1 MSPEFKDD
9 LLERFSLLRRLYGL
23 KLLLTQ
29 GKTDATFWFLHNRH
43 ELKYSLNLAKEGIV
57 LDIGAYKGNFTLNLL
72 RKNSK
77 LTYLLYEPILQY
89 YNIARNNL
97 GDQTNVVIIQKGVS
111 SDGRKIQL
119 RDEGLRSRQ
128 IIRASDIY
136 LEIQTQNILELFEAD
151 SRIELLKMNIEGME
165 YECLEIL
172 IKTEK
177 LKLANNL
184 LIQFHNFESTSE
196 DRYLAIR
203 DKLNMEYECV
213 FSYKWIWELW
223 KRKPEISTT

>member
-1 MSPEFKDD
+1 
-9 LLERFSLLRRLYGL
+9 
-23 KLLLTQ
+23 
-29 GKTDATFWFLHNRH
+29 
-43 ELKYSLNLAKEGIV
+43 
-57 LDIGAYKGNFTLNLL
+57 
-72 RKNSK
+72 
-77 LTYLLYEPILQY
+77 LLYEPILEY
-89 YNIARNNL
+89 CNIARNNL
-97 GDQTNVVIIQKGVS
+97 GAQTNVVIIQKGVS

-177 LKLANNL
+177 LKLANNI

-196 DRYLAIR
+196 NRYLAIR
-203 DKLNMEYECV
+203 DKLNMEYDCV

-223 KRKPEISTT
+223 KRKPEIFTT

>member
-77 LTYLLYEPILQY
+77 LTYLLYEPILEY
-89 YNIARNNL
+89 CNIARNIL
-97 GDQTNVVIIQKGVS
+97 GDQTNVVIIQKGIS

-165 YECLEIL
+165 YEC
-172 IKTEK
+172 
-177 LKLANNL
+177 
-184 LIQFHNFESTSE
+184 
-196 DRYLAIR
+196 
-203 DKLNMEYECV
+203 V

>member
-9 LLERFSLLRRLYGL
+9 LLERFSLLRRFYGL
-23 KLLLTQ
+23 KLLLSQ
-29 GKTDATFWFLHNRH
+29 GKTDAALWFLHNRH
-43 ELKYSLNLAKEGIV
+43 ELKYSLDLAKEGIV

-72 RKNSK
+72 RKNPK
-77 LTYLLYEPILQY
+77 LTFLLYEPILQY
-89 YNIARNNL
+89 CNIARNNL
-97 GDQTNVVIIQKGVS
+97 GDQTNVVIIQKGIS

-128 IIRASDIY
+128 IIRPSDTH
-136 LEIQTQNILELFEAD
+136 LEIQTQNILALFEAD

-203 DKLNMEYECV
+203 NKLIVEYDCV

-223 KRKPEISTT
+223 KRKPEISTS

>member
-9 LLERFSLLRRLYGL
+9 LLERFSLLRRFYGL
-23 KLLLTQ
+23 KLLLSQ
-29 GKTDATFWFLHNRH
+29 GKTDAALWFLHNRH
-43 ELKYSLNLAKEGIV
+43 ELKYSLDLAKEGIV

-72 RKNSK
+72 RKNPK
-77 LTYLLYEPILQY
+77 LTFLLYEPILQY
-89 YNIARNNL
+89 CNIARNNL
-97 GDQTNVVIIQKGVS
+97 GDQTNVVIIQKGIS

-128 IIRASDIY
+128 IIRPSDTH
-136 LEIQTQNILELFEAD
+136 LEIQTQNILALFEAD

-203 DKLNMEYECV
+203 NKLIAEYDCV

-223 KRKPEISTT
+223 KRKPEISTS

>member
-9 LLERFSLLRRLYGL
+9 LLERFSLLRRFYGL
-23 KLLLTQ
+23 KLLLSQ
-29 GKTDATFWFLHNRH
+29 GKTDAALWFLHNRH
-43 ELKYSLNLAKEGIV
+43 ELKYSLDLAKEGIV

-72 RKNSK
+72 RKNPK
-77 LTYLLYEPILQY
+77 LTFLLYEPILQY

-97 GDQTNVVIIQKGVS
+97 GDQTNVVIIQKGIS

-128 IIRASDIY
+128 IIRPSDTH
-136 LEIQTQNILELFEAD
+136 LEIQTQNILALFEAD

-203 DKLNMEYECV
+203 NKLIAEYDCV

-223 KRKPEISTT
+223 KRKPEISTS